1 MSRTNTKLLKAALA
15 ALHYARADRAFGRL
29 TQGAGVIFMLHH
41 VAPSGP
47 ERFHPNRILSITPE
61 FLDLVIRHILAA
73 GFEVI
78 SLDDIPDR
86 LACGACDTPFAAFTF
101 DDGYRDNV
109 QYALPVFRTHGL
121 PFTDYVPSGFPD
133 GEANLWWLTLEEVV
147 RTASSI
153 TARLGE
159 SEMTFSCVTLA
170 EKERAYHKLYW
181 AFRNLPERQARAVI
195 AALAQTHAVDGAA
208 IAREIVMTWEEVRA
222 LASDPL
228 VTIGAHTQHHLA
240 LAQLSEDEARAEIAL
255 SIARLERELGRPC
268 RHFSYPY
275 GDAASAA
282 EREFRLAR
290 EAGVLTAVTT
300 RKGLLHARHVNQLT
314 ALPRLSL
321 NGDYQDERFVKVL
334 LSGVPFALRD
344 AVKSLMGMREA
355 A

>member
-1 MSRTNTKLLKAALA
+1 MSRANTKLLKAALA

-47 ERFHPNRILSITPE
+47 ETFHPNRILSITPE
-61 FLDLVIRHILAA
+61 FLDLVIRQILAA

-86 LACGACDTPFAAFTF
+86 LACGAGATPFAAFTF
-101 DDGYRDNV
+101 DDGYRDNM
-109 QYALPVFRTHGL
+109 QYALPVFRKHGL
-121 PFTDYVPSGFPD
+121 PFTVYVPSCFPD
-133 GEANLWWLTLEEVV
+133 GEADLWWLTLEEVV

-159 SEMTFSCVTLA
+159 SEMTLSCVTLA

-195 AALAQTHAVDGAA
+195 ADLAQTHAVDGAA
-208 IAREIVMTWEEVRA
+208 IARNIVMTWEEVRA

-240 LAQLSEDEARAEIAL
+240 LAQLSEDEARTEIAL

-275 GDAASAA
+275 GDAASAG

-344 AVKSLMGMREA
+344 AVKRLMGMREA